1 MAFCVHCGSF
11 VEGAFCTKCGA
22 KADAP
27 EAPGAPPPPPVPPA
41 ASPVVIPAP
50 PAQAP
55 KKGRFIFWALGGC
68 LALVIIAAI
77 IVFST
82 GIFIAHKAGL
92 DTGLMKNNPGLAIA
106 KMMVSSNPDL
116 EIVSVDEDRGI
127 LRVREKKTGKTMT
140 VDLENAQKG
149 KIVFTDEKNQKVEIQ
164 THGDGDNAAVEIQSP
179 DGAVRMGADAKGR
192 LPGWLPAYPNA
203 ESSGAFEFNANEG
216 KSGSFSFK
224 SKDSVETV
232 AAFYEKALKSAGFE
246 IQKSLSQ
253 IPGQGSIV
261 IISASD
267 SKTQR
272 TANVT
277 AARMEEGTTIN
288 LAFEAK

>member
-1 MAFCVHCGSF
+1 MAFCVHCGSP
-11 VEGAFCTKCGA
+11 VEGVFCSKCGS
-22 KADAP
+22 KADMP
-27 EAPGAPPPPPVPPA
+27 GTSGAPAPPMAPA
-41 ASPVVIPAP
+41 ASTIVIPTP

-68 LALVIIAAI
+68 LVLIVIAAI
-77 IVFST
+77 IIFST
-82 GIFIAHKAGL
+82 GLFIARKAGL
-92 DTGLMKNNPGLAIA
+92 DSGMLKRNPGIAIA
-106 KMMVSSNPDL
+106 KMMVSGNPDI

-127 LRVREKKTGKTMT
+127 IRVREKKTGKTMT

-149 KIVFTDEKNQKVEIQ
+149 KIVFTDEKNQRVEIQ
-164 THGDGDNAAVEIQSP
+164 AHGEGDNADVEIKSA
-179 DGAVRMGADAKGR
+179 DGSLRMGADNKGQ
-192 LPGWLPAYPNA
+192 LPVWLPAYPNA
-203 ESSGAFEFNANEG
+203 ESSGAFGFNGNEG
-216 KSGSFSFK
+216 NSGSCSFK
-224 SKDSVETV
+224 SKDSVETI
-232 AAFYEKALKSAGFE
+232 AAYYEKALKNAGFE

-277 AARMEEGTTIN
+277 AARTEQGTMIN